1 MLTVWVLAVAVAQL
15 VYVPWA
21 RAATAARLATTTNL
35 RSTADGTT
43 SA

>member
-1 MLTVWVLAVAVAQL
+1 VAQL

-21 RAATAARLATTTNL
+21 RAARAAHFATASNV
-35 RSTADGTT
+35 RSTADGAT